1 MSLFEYSLF
10 WACLAFFSLVQ
21 TSLLMH
27 KRSLQ
32 WPTIWW
38 ALRWKRVSSKGLCS
52 LISITISVTIGLFVL
67 TVLTGVNPERLEKHG
82 YSLAKSRE
90 SCHVS
95 AEKQNKSKPTDGYE
109 TSLKMSLKI
118 SNYRL
123 GFIIMDF
130 LFGICLIEPT
140 ESVSTQP
147 ISRKSRRAVSC
158 FVIMISLKIRSHSV
172 NFAGRS
178 APQAHWTTKVE
189 KKKERSRAI
198 YEHWISW
205 RYYYYYYERSGF
217 AVHWPPRDGSKIG
230 SAPQLGGRGWRE
242 LKQTNETITT
252 KRHSIH
258 SVTEL
263 GWQAQIPMVLIIFMG
278 FSIYSSSLWPVV
290 IVP

>member
-32 WPTIWW
+32 WSTIWW

-67 TVLTGVNPERLEKHG
+67 TVLTGVNPERLEKLG

-95 AEKQNKSKPTDGYE
+95 AENENKSKPTDGYE

-123 GFIIMDF
+123 SFIIMDF

-172 NFAGRS
+172 NLAGRS

-189 KKKERSRAI
+189 KKKEAVLFMSIESLGDIIIIIMKDRGLLFIGHQGRFQNRQCPAVGRAGMT
-198 YEHWISW
+198 WIKTNQWNYHNKEAQHTQCNRAGLTSPDTN
-205 RYYYYYYERSGF
+205 GF
-217 AVHWPPRDGSKIG
+217 NHLYGI
-230 SAPQLGGRGWRE
+230 
-242 LKQTNETITT
+242 
-252 KRHSIH
+252 
-258 SVTEL
+258 
-263 GWQAQIPMVLIIFMG
+263 
-278 FSIYSSSLWPVV
+278 
-290 IVP
+290 